1 MISTELRK
9 HQFIVLGAEHYNSL
23 GIVRSL
29 GEEGIKPIVIT
40 INTKLKITS
49 ASKYCG
55 EIYHVDTLEQAVD
68 MILRNGFEGM
78 RHGEKIFVL
87 ASDDITTS
95 YFDQRYEELKGQF
108 YFYNAGAPGRITET
122 MEKNRLCELAAKY
135 GFLIPE
141 TYKVKI
147 GEIPEGLTY
156 PVLTKADDSFGRN
169 WKAATHICHNEE
181 ELKKA
186 FEVIEQ
192 DRILIQRYIRK
203 KNELC
208 LDGYTWNHG
217 KNVFIGIASSYK
229 YVLPDRYSYYMDIF
243 NFHNEKLQKCLE
255 GIFSEIGFEG
265 IFSVE
270 FLVDAEGNL
279 YFLEINFRNSTWSY
293 ASTKVGMN
301 LVTGWCSAMLE
312 GERHVPVIKEI
323 SPGFTAM
330 VELSDFKIRVIGR
343 KVGIRQWIKEVKD
356 CGCTFYYQKED
367 KMPLISALLSKL

>member
-1 MISTELRK
+1 MTSNELLK
-9 HQFIVLGAEHYNSL
+9 HKFIVFGAEHYNPL

-29 GEEGIKPIVIT
+29 GEEGIRPIVIT
-40 INTKLKITS
+40 VNNKLKITS

-55 EIYHVDTLEQAVD
+55 EVYHVDSIEQGLNLIVD
-68 MILRNGFEGM
+68 NYAKDIYHDEKPFILT
-78 RHGEKIFVL
+78 
-87 ASDDITTS
+87 SDDPTTS
-95 YFDQRYEELKGQF
+95 YLDQRYDKLKDKF
-108 YFYNAGAPGRITET
+108 YFYNANTPGRITET
-122 MEKNRLCELAAKY
+122 MEKKQLCDLAIKY
-135 GFLIPE
+135 GLSIPE

-147 GEIPEGLTY
+147 GEIPEDLKY
-156 PVLTKADDSFGRN
+156 PVLTKADDSFASN

-186 FEVIEQ
+186 FEVIKQ
-192 DRILIQRYIRK
+192 DRILIQRYIKK

-208 LDGYTWNHG
+208 LDGYAWNHG
-217 KNVFIGIASSYK
+217 KNVFIGIASNYK

-243 NFHNEKLQKCLE
+243 NFHNEKLQKSLE

-270 FLVDAEGNL
+270 FLVDAEDNL

-312 GERHVPVIKEI
+312 GERHVPVFKEI

-343 KVGIRQWIKEVKD
+343 KIGIRQWIKEVKN

-367 KMPLISALLSKL
+367 KMPLVSALLSKL